1 MIPYKRQISSK
12 SELLRKCIKHGSLKV
27 IFENKRS
34 DFKHFITLCKK
45 SVRWIK
51 FHNYHLTP
59 TALSHVTLITNLWNR
74 KKMNR
79 CKNATEAQLVNR
91 VTDRNNTNP
100 ISNLEEGGD
109 LERNWKTITN
119 WKKGEG
125 WI

>member
-1 MIPYKRQISSK
+1 M
-12 SELLRKCIKHGSLKV
+12 
-27 IFENKRS
+27 
-34 DFKHFITLCKK
+34 
-45 SVRWIK
+45 RWIE

-59 TALSHVTLITNLWNR
+59 TALSHVALITNLWNR

-119 WKKGEG
+119 WKKGGEG
-125 WI
+125 GYGY